1 MLRFLKEVDDTL
13 CSVENPITYPF
24 KNRLLLEN
32 IRLLSQLL
40 IERYVSVKEKES
52 NLLVTYFKDLVNRI
66 KVLRP
71 NEQIEERKKKDI

>member
-1 MLRFLKEVDDTL
+1 MLCGESYNV
-13 CSVENPITYPF
+13 VPF
-24 KNRLLLEN
+24 QEPTPV